1 MAAVWPGGS
10 TMKLLCVKPSWDV
23 HVINHPGTQPA
34 HPFVVGARD
43 GFEDTMFE
51 AKARQRRG
59 QGQTTSR
66 PRPNYLEAVSRP
78 KPNLFY

>member
-34 HPFVVGARD
+34 HPFVVGAVS
-43 GFEDTMFE
+43 
-51 AKARQRRG
+51 
-59 QGQTTSR
+59 TST
-66 PRPNYLEAVSRP
+66 S
-78 KPNLFY
+78 